1 MPLFNKA
8 KQKLKATIDT
18 QTTEKVETHLE
29 GLLVQ
34 PFAYKK
40 LLIIYRIEQY
50 PSTSNHIDNKILTF
64 DKKEPLSE
72 QRYHEIIERL
82 KNDDSDRI
90 AIVNI
95 LPLVE

>member
-40 LLIIYRIEQY
+40 LLII
-50 PSTSNHIDNKILTF
+50 
-64 DKKEPLSE
+64 
-72 QRYHEIIERL
+72 
-82 KNDDSDRI
+82 
-90 AIVNI
+90 
-95 LPLVE
+95 

>member
-40 LLIIYRIEQY
+40 
-50 PSTSNHIDNKILTF
+50 TTH
-64 DKKEPLSE
+64 
-72 QRYHEIIERL
+72 H
-82 KNDDSDRI
+82 
-90 AIVNI
+90 
-95 LPLVE
+95 LPH